1 MIKNPRNLLWLIPLA
16 LFVATPLWKPAL
28 TAFLKPRGGYDPLV
42 VEEEREREQS
52 FVMDALTITMSSW
65 GRVDWEI
72 QASQA
77 FTGKTDKEIGMVD
90 VDALYTGEKNEQT
103 RITSDRGLYNVN
115 KGHLV
120 LIDNVVVEK
129 PVSRQ
134 TMYTQLLHYYN
145 DDKRIVSPG
154 DVEIKG
160 PDFNIRAGRLDYD
173 LISRNYDF
181 SNRVICEF

>member
-1 MIKNPRNLLWLIPLA
+1 MYL
-16 LFVATPLWKPAL
+16 
-28 TAFLKPRGGYDPLV
+28 
-42 VEEEREREQS
+42 
-52 FVMDALTITMSSW
+52 
-65 GRVDWEI
+65 
-72 QASQA
+72 
-77 FTGKTDKEIGMVD
+77 
-90 VDALYTGEKNEQT
+90 
-103 RITSDRGLYNVN
+103 N

-120 LIDNVVVEK
+120 LIDDVVVEK

-173 LISRNYDF
+173 LISRDYDF